1 MTDRK
6 ELAQK
11 AIVMAVLADMIGKQ
25 KDAYKRALD
34 PELESGDRVGVPD
47 PTDPDVRLGM
57 VYRTEGKASAVVTDE
72 GSFLLWHMANHPD
85 RVETVLHPDVAR
97 SPEVA
102 EVLARHA
109 PDLLVPQSTVAD
121 WAREEVL
128 KATVKAREP
137 VGPHGE
143 LDDQAPPVRYVPARK
158 GVITVKP
165 DADAGEVIGKLW
177 AQGRIDISTGEILEL
192 ESGE

>member
-57 VYRTEGKASAVVTDE
+57 VYRTESKPSAVVTDE
-72 GSFLLWHMANHPD
+72 DEFIVWHLREHPS
-85 RVETVLHPDVAR
+85 RVNTIMSIDPNREGEALDVLHR
-97 SPEVA
+97 Y
-102 EVLARHA
+102 A
-109 PDLLVPQSTVAD
+109 PDLLVSRHEVDD

-143 LDDQAPPVRYVPARK
+143 LDDQAPPVRYVPAKK
-158 GVITVKP
+158 GTITVRP
-165 DADAGEVIGKLW
+165 DAEAADVIGRLW
-177 AQGRIDISTGEILEL
+177 AQKRIDLNTGEILEL
-192 ESGE
+192 ES